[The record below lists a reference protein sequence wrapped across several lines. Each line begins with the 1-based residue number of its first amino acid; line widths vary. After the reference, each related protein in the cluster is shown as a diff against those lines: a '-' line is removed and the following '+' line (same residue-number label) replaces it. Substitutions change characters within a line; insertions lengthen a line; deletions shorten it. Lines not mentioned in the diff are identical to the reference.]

1 MTPRKVHLITALLAI
16 AFAASGVLGGDYV
29 RAIDDAGYRCLQ
41 SSITTYTHASD
52 VRVTLI
58 AAVHVGD
65 GAYYDHI
72 RRQIATADSV
82 IHEGIVRS
90 QRTPIARFDWAESL
104 GLARQTSVIRC
115 AGARYIRGDLTEAE
129 FDRIRAPFAPGDTP
143 ASRAALADSIVAC
156 VTNPNA
162 RQYVVGAFAIEQ
174 RNRAAIAALRARLA
188 RGDRDI
194 ILLYGAA
201 HAQDLSDRLTRELGF
216 AEQAKSWLRVF
227 DY

>member
-1 MTPRKVHLITALLAI
+1 MTPRKVHLMTAL
-16 AFAASGVLGGDYV
+16 FAVASVASGVLAGEYV
-29 RAIDDAGYRCLQ
+29 RAIDDARSRCLQ
-41 SSITTYTHASD
+41 SSITIYTHASD
-52 VRVTLI
+52 VRVTLV

-65 GAYYDHI
+65 GAYYDQI
-72 RRQIATADSV
+72 RRVLSTADSV

-90 QRTPIARFDWAESL
+90 QRTPVARFDWAESL
-104 GLARQTSVIRC
+104 GLANQTSALRC

-129 FDRIRAPFAPGDTP
+129 FNRNRAPFAPGDTP
-143 ASRAALADSIVAC
+143 ASRAALADGIIAC
-156 VTNPNA
+156 VTSPNA
-162 RQYVVGAFAIEQ
+162 RQTVVGAFAIEQ
-174 RNRAAIAALRARLA
+174 RNRAAITALRARLA

-201 HAQDLSDRLTRELGF
+201 HAPDLSDRLTRELGF